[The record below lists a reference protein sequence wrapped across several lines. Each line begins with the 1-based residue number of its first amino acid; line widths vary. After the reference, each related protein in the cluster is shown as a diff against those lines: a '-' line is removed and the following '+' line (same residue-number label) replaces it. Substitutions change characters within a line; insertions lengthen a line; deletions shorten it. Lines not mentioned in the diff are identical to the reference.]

1 MIYAPTYCPLSACD
15 PCKPKPI
22 IKNAYLT
29 ATFWVGDPVI
39 GPVGPVLGVVAD
51 DPTFQY
57 YNGAVISA
65 LVTIY
70 VQGKPATSVSGS
82 SPPQYGFLRPT
93 FYIAFQ
99 NVDITID
106 TTKPAVV
113 TATVGSSIQMDA
125 FDLPRVVLY

>member
-1 MIYAPTYCPLSACD
+1 MIYAPTYCPFTACD

-39 GPVGPVLGVVAD
+39 GPVGPVVGVTAS
-51 DPTFQY
+51 DPLFQE
-57 YNGAVISA
+57 YNGKVISA
-65 LVTIY
+65 TVSIF
-70 VQGKPATSVSGS
+70 VQGKPVTSVGGN
-82 SPPQYGFLRPT
+82 SPPQYGFVRPT

-99 NVDITID
+99 NVDIQID

-113 TATVGSSIQMDA
+113 TATVSASIPMDA
-125 FDLPRVVLY
+125 GYLPRVVLY

>member
-29 ATFWVGDPVI
+29 ATFWINGGQPV
-39 GPVGPVLGVVAD
+39 VGVVAS
-51 DPTFQY
+51 DPLFQE
-57 YNGAVISA
+57 YNGLVISA
-65 LVTIY
+65 LVTFY
-70 VQGKPATSVSGS
+70 VAGRAVASVSGN

-93 FYIAFQ
+93 FYIPFQ
-99 NVDITID
+99 NVDIQID

-113 TATVGSSIQMDA
+113 TAMVSSSIAMDA
-125 FDLPRVVLY
+125 FHLPRVVLY